1 MDELSERSVSEWL
14 EIARDT
20 LTERGLDYGD
30 ARDNLL
36 RIYELSRVLGVQL
49 RNPSDLALVFI
60 ATKLSRMV
68 ESPGREDSY
77 IDLISYATILAQ
89 SRFTDWSDLDTY

>member
-36 RIYELSRVLGVQL
+36 RIYKLSRLLGVQL
-49 RNPSDLALVFI
+49 RDPSDLALVFI

-77 IDLISYATILAQ
+77 IDLACYSVILAQ
-89 SRFTDWSDLDTY
+89 SRYCDWSDLDTY